1 MKYHGSCH
9 CGNIQFDVEAELTSA
24 VACNCSICLRKGTL
38 LMFAPSTQFTLL
50 TADKNI
56 TTYTFNKHVIKHKFC
71 AICGVQCFG
80 EGVDPKGNSVM
91 AVNIRC
97 LDNVD
102 IDTIPV
108 HHYDGKAI

>member
-1 MKYHGSCH
+1 MKYTGSCH
-9 CGNIQFDVEAELTSA
+9 CGNIKFEMDTELTSA
-24 VACNCSICLRKGTL
+24 LACNCSICSRKATL
-38 LMFAPSTQFTLL
+38 LTFVPAAQFTLL
-50 TADKNI
+50 TPDENI

-80 EGVDPKGNSVM
+80 EGTDPKGNAVK

-97 LDNVD
+97 LDN
-102 IDTIPV
+102 IDLDAIPV